1 MNIKQNLKHFLKEE
15 ESLRNKGLSLADLP
29 EPSLIPNMTR
39 AVRRIIEL
47 LKQGKRLLIVG
58 DYDCD
63 GIIST
68 TICISFFAETDYSKQ
83 IGYIVPDRFVDG
95 YGVSKNMITYA
106 LVNEYDFIVT
116 VDNGIGAAEAVKYGK
131 ENGIEIIITD
141 HHTPGN
147 AVPDVDIIVDL
158 KYELGDFPFIEI
170 SGATIAWYL
179 CAEVNNQLELGLDM
193 REWIDLVAITVVSD
207 VMPLKDI
214 NLIFYYF
221 GMKMIKER
229 HRYIYELIFS
239 EFQNKTLNET
249 DIGFKLVP
257 MINAVGRIDHAKHAI
272 ELFLSNSVTEI
283 KKGVEYLISINNK
296 RKVLT
301 EQLLEIVLPE
311 AHRQYLAGEKALIV
325 RHESLHEGIVGI
337 LAGKLA
343 ERYRRPSYVF
353 GWNGAKQCWKGS
365 GRSSGIVQLFDLT
378 CNGSQHALGFGGHA
392 GAVGVAIP
400 KDNFEKWTNSI
411 MTAAKKINTEE
422 FYATEVAP
430 VEVILSDIDNE
441 LMDILDE
448 FRPFGE
454 GFRPPVF
461 RVKATI
467 SILESFKE
475 GLHWKCLVTDKMG
488 NSYLTW
494 FFHDKNIKR
503 FDQKEIDINFMPQRA
518 FSNEGLKIELHGT
531 IPFEV

>member
-1 MNIKQNLKHFLKEE
+1 MKNLKKYLEE
-15 ESLRNKGLSLADLP
+15 EDSLRNRGLSLKDLP
-29 EPSLIPNMTR
+29 EPSLIPNMAR
-39 AVRRIIEL
+39 AARRIVEL

-63 GIIST
+63 GIMAT
-68 TICISFFAETDYSKQ
+68 TTMISFFNETDYKKQ
-83 IGYIVPDRFVDG
+83 VGYIVPDRFVDG
-95 YGVSKNMITYA
+95 YGVSKNMINYA
-106 LVNEYDFIVT
+106 LTHNYDFIVT

-141 HHTPGN
+141 HHTPGS

-158 KYELGDFPFIEI
+158 KYEAGDFPFIEI

-179 CAEVNNQLELGLDM
+179 CAEINNVLELELDM
-193 REWIDLVAITVVSD
+193 RDWIDLVAITVVSD
-207 VMPLKDI
+207 VMPLRDI

-221 GMKMIKER
+221 GMDLIKNR
-229 HRYIYELIFS
+229 HRYIYEYIFS

-257 MINAVGRIDHAKHAI
+257 MINAVGRIDHAKHAV
-272 ELFLSNSVTEI
+272 ELFLSDKETEI
-283 KKGVEYLISINNK
+283 KKGVEYLISVNNK

-343 ERYRRPSYVF
+343 ERYKRPSYVF
-353 GWNGAKQCWKGS
+353 GWNRAKECWKGS
-365 GRSSGIVQLFDLT
+365 GRSTGIVQLFDLT
-378 CNGSQHALGFGGHA
+378 CNGAKYALGFGGHA

-400 KDNFEKWTNSI
+400 KDNFESWTESVMN
-411 MTAAKKINTEE
+411 AAKDIPTGE
-422 FYATEVAP
+422 FYATETEP
-430 VEVILSDIDNE
+430 IDITLNEINNE
-441 LMDILDE
+441 LMDLLDNY
-448 FRPFGE
+448 RPFGE
-454 GFRPPVF
+454 GFIAPTF
-461 RVKATI
+461 RANVTI
-467 SILESFKE
+467 TILESFKE
-475 GLHWKCLVTDKMG
+475 GLHWKCMVTDKLG
-488 NSYLTW
+488 NSCLTW
-494 FFHDKNIKR
+494 FFHDKNIKK
-503 FDQKEIDINFMPQRA
+503 FDQKEIDINFLPQRA
-518 FSNEGLKIELHGT
+518 FSNEGYKIELHGT